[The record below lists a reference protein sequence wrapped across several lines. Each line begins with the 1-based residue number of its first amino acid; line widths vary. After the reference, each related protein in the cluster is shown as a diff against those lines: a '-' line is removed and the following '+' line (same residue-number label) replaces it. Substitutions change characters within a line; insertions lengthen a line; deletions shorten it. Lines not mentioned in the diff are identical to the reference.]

1 MIKNKEIAKEEVKAT
16 KKITKL
22 SDLNQIDGKRDK
34 VDAAGNVI
42 PTTLDQLLG
51 SRNTPFSVYGTDN
64 LEDYQNTLSGLN
76 LAELRNHAVSLGR
89 FVPNSNRE
97 RLIKQL
103 TGEFIKYK
111 SSYNKPSHIDS
122 NVKLSKSK
130 LDSALKI
137 MSAVK

>member
-1 MIKNKEIAKEEVKAT
+1 MIKNKEEIKAT

-22 SDLNQIDGKRDK
+22 SDLNQTHGKLEK
-34 VDAAGNVI
+34 MDASGNVI

-51 SRNTPFSVYGTDN
+51 ARNSIFNVYGTEN
-64 LEDYQNTLSGLN
+64 LEEYQNTLSGLN

-111 SSYNKPSHIDS
+111 SSFNKPSHVDS
-122 NVKLSKSK
+122 NVRLSKRV
-130 LDSALKI
+130 LDNALKI